1 MIRFFA
7 GHPTAGNLLMLMFIV
22 VGMSTLPTLKRET
35 FPEFAPEEIQVMV
48 VYPGASA
55 EDVETAVCLRLED
68 AIEGVA
74 DLAELRC
81 QALENKAIAVA
92 EMSESGDISQFM
104 DDIKSEVDAISD
116 FPEQTEQA
124 VIEQLGK
131 NDQVTSV
138 AITGPMDVKSLKA
151 YAEEIK
157 ELMRSN
163 SIISQVTI
171 QGFSQHQ
178 LRIKVSMQALRQH
191 DLSISDLANS
201 ISRQSIDLPIGNI
214 ETTDR
219 EILVRFTDQRRT
231 IQDLENLIVLGS
243 KANTAEIRLGDIAK
257 IEDQF
262 ELDEEKITFNGQRA
276 ALLTIKK
283 TKEQDTLVVFEAVDN
298 FIKLEQQRAPPG
310 VKLTI
315 TQNMST
321 IVKDRLKLLL
331 VNGIQGLILV
341 FLVMWLFF
349 RFTFAFWVSMGL
361 PISFLGG
368 LFLMSLLG
376 QSINMISMVALLIA
390 LGLLMDDAIVISE
403 NIASHLRKG
412 KKALD
417 AAIDGTLQVMP
428 GVVSSFLT
436 TTAIF
441 LPLAF
446 LSGDMGKVL
455 LVIPIVLI
463 AVLAVSLIEAFFIL
477 PHHLEHSLKN
487 HEIAV
492 EGSFRHKFDG
502 FIERL
507 RHDVLGKSID
517 LVIQWRYA
525 FLGLVISAFTISV
538 GMVASGHLKVEAFPS
553 IEGNAFEARLLM
565 PQGTPLWRT
574 EEVVDQLT
582 TALQRVNQEYSAKQP
597 NQQTLIKSVTVS
609 FNKNLDAFENGSH
622 VATIAADLLSAEKRV
637 GRIDDIIQRWREE
650 AGPIPGIIHLNFK
663 EPTVGPAGLAVNIR
677 LNGSDLQELKSA
689 SSELQNWLKRY
700 NGLLNLSD
708 DLRPG
713 KPEFQLALKEGSFS
727 LGLNAQIVASQL
739 RAGFYGTTA
748 YEMQVGKES
757 YEIDVRLADADKDS
771 IDELLSFR
779 IITATGAQIPLSTI
793 AEIKQTRG
801 YARINRI
808 NGRRTI
814 TITADVNTELANAQ
828 QIIKDTTENYFP
840 ELKKKFPTVSIEQ
853 QGQSAESSKTGS
865 SMLRGFIIGLVGI
878 FILLSFQ
885 FRSYLEPFVVMVTI
899 PMAFIGV
906 VWGHLLMGLE
916 ISMPSMMGAASLA
929 GIVVNDSILLV
940 EFLKLRA
947 RQGHNIL
954 EAAKLASRER
964 FRAILLTSLTTIAG
978 LTPLLLEKS
987 LQAQILTPLATSIV
1001 FGLLTSTVLVLLVV
1015 PAIFTVFSDF
1025 GWVSV
1030 KKEMASEKTT
1040 G

>member
-35 FPEFAPEEIQVMV
+35 FPEFAPQEIQVMV

-157 ELMRSN
+157 ERMRSN

-214 ETTDR
+214 ETSDR

-231 IQDLENLIVLGS
+231 IQDLENLIVLSS
-243 KANTAEIRLGDIAK
+243 KANIAEIRLRDIAK

-276 ALLTIKK
+276 ALLSITK

-582 TALQRVNQEYSAKQP
+582 TALQRVNQEYTAKQP

-727 LGLNAQIVASQL
+727 LGINAQIVASQL
-739 RAGFYGTTA
+739 RASFYGTTA

-771 IDELLSFR
+771 IDELMNFR

-840 ELKKKFPTVSIEQ
+840 ELKKKFPTISIEQ
-853 QGQSAESSKTGS
+853 QGQSAESNKTGS

-1015 PAIFTVFSDF
+1015 PAIFSVFSDF

-1030 KKEMASEKTT
+1030 KKEIASEKTT
-1040 G
+1040 S

>member
-7 GHPTAGNLLMLMFIV
+7 GHPTAANLLMLMLIV
-22 VGMSTLPTLKRET
+22 IGLSALPSLKRET
-35 FPEFAPEEIQVMV
+35 FPEFTAQEVQVLI

-55 EDVETAVCLRLED
+55 EDVETAICLRLED
-68 AIEGVA
+68 ALEGIS
-74 DLAELRC
+74 DLTELRC
-81 QALENKAIAVA
+81 QALENKAIMVA
-92 EMSESGDISQFM
+92 KMSESGDMSSFS
-104 DDIKSEVDAISD
+104 DDIKSEVDSISD
-116 FPEQTEQA
+116 FPSQTEQP
-124 VIEQLGK
+124 VIEQLGRS
-131 NDQVTSV
+131 DRVTSI
-138 AITGPMDVKSLKA
+138 AITGSMNVHSLKA
-151 YAEEIK
+151 YAEQIK
-157 ELMRSN
+157 DRMRADPV
-163 SIISQVTI
+163 IEQIDI
-171 QGFSQHQ
+171 LGFSQHQ
-178 LRIKVSMQALRQH
+178 LRIKVSMEGLRKH
-191 DLSISDLANS
+191 GLSISDLASS
-201 ISRQSIDLPIGNI
+201 INRQSVDLPIGNI
-214 ETTDR
+214 ETHDR
-219 EILVRFTDQRRT
+219 ELLIRFTDQRRN
-231 IQDLENLIVLGS
+231 IQDLADLIILSS
-243 KANTAEIRLGDIAK
+243 KNNTAEVRLGDIAI
-257 IEDQF
+257 IEDRF
-262 ELDEEKITFNGQRA
+262 ELDEEKIIFNGQRA
-276 ALLTIKK
+276 ALLAVTK
-283 TKEQDTLVVFEAVDN
+283 TKEQDTLVVFEAVKN
-298 FIKLEQQRAPPG
+298 FIDQAQQQAPPG
-310 VKLTI
+310 VKLSI
-315 TQNMST
+315 TQNVSS
-321 IVKDRLKLLL
+321 IVEDRLKLLII
-331 VNGIQGLILV
+331 NGLQGLILV
-341 FLVMWLFF
+341 FVVMWLFF

-412 KKALD
+412 KKALQ
-417 AAIDGTLQVMP
+417 AAIDGTMQVMP

-455 LVIPIVLI
+455 LVIPIVLL
-463 AVLAVSLIEAFFIL
+463 AVLLISLIEAFFIL

-487 HEIAV
+487 HENAK
-492 EGSFRHKFDG
+492 EGSFRHNFDA
-502 FIERL
+502 FIETL
-507 RHDVLGKSID
+507 RHKFLGKAID

-525 FLGLVISAFTISV
+525 FLGLVISAFVISI
-538 GMVASGHLKVEAFPS
+538 GMVAGGHLKVEAFPS
-553 IEGNAFEARLLM
+553 IEGNSFEARLLM

-582 TALQRVNQEYSAKQP
+582 AALERVDQEYTPMQP
-597 NQQTLIKSVTVS
+597 NKQRLVESITVN
-609 FNKNLDAFENGSH
+609 FNKNLDSFENGSH
-622 VATIAADLLSAEKRV
+622 VATIAADLLTAEKRV
-637 GRIDDIIQRWREE
+637 GRIDDIIQRWRDET
-650 AGPIPGIIHLNFK
+650 GPVPGVISLNFK
-663 EPTVGPAGLAVNIR
+663 EPTVGPAGLAVKIR
-677 LNGSDLQELKSA
+677 LTGADLQALKAS
-689 SSELQNWLKRY
+689 SSELQDWLKRY
-700 NGLLNLSD
+700 NGVVNLSD

-713 KPEFQLALKEGSFS
+713 KPEFRLTLKEGALA
-727 LGLNAQIVASQL
+727 LGLNASTIATQL
-739 RAGFYGTTA
+739 RAGFYGTKA

-757 YEIDVRLADADKDS
+757 YEIDVRLNDADKDS
-771 IDELLSFR
+771 IDELLDFR
-779 IITATGAQIPLSTI
+779 IFTLTGDQVPLNAV

-801 YARINRI
+801 YARIHRI
-808 NGRRTI
+808 DGQRTV
-814 TITADVNTELANAQ
+814 TITADVNTEFANAQ
-828 QIIKDTTENYFP
+828 QIVNDTATKFFP
-840 ELKKKFPTVSIEQ
+840 DLEKKYPSVTIIQE
-853 QGQSAESSKTGS
+853 GQSAESSKTGS
-865 SMLRGFIIGLVGI
+865 SMLNGFLIGLVGI

-885 FRSYLEPFVVMVTI
+885 FRSYLEPLAVMVAI

-947 RQGHNIL
+947 REGHPII

-1001 FGLLTSTVLVLLVV
+1001 FGLLASTVLVLLVV

-1030 KKEMASEKTT
+1030 EKEIDSEKLS